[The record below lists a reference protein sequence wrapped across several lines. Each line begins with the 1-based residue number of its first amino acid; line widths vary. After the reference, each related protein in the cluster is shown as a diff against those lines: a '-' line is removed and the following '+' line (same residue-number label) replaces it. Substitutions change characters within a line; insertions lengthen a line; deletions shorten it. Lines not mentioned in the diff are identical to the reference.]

1 MQDELK
7 NNAQEARKDT
17 AQGNVPQVERK
28 PRRTQENGRETNAA
42 TAQAAAELLKSPKKS
57 GTNAYLREQLAAAT
71 ARADQLQ
78 AELQEL
84 RELCGQYKQRAR
96 YTTREYMTAYKLAAA
111 FVNFEN
117 ACKRYMR
124 RILPGQTYE
133 QQHEA
138 YMRIFGGQIVEL
150 EKEIMHR
157 LGGQIVD
164 AAAGFID

>member
-1 MQDELK
+1 MQGNEK
-7 NNAQEARKDT
+7 

-28 PRRTQENGRETNAA
+28 PRRTQGNGQETNAA
-42 TAQAAAELLKSPKKS
+42 TEQAAAELLKSPKRG
-57 GTNAYLREQLAAAT
+57 GTNRQLREQLAAAT
-71 ARADQLQ
+71 EQANKLQ

-96 YTTREYMTAYKLAAA
+96 YTTPEYMTAYKLAAA